1 MAGGILMERPGYFR
15 KYIILEQ
22 LDPGF
27 AMQRSPDGFARLEG
41 DRTGIALSI
50 QVRFLKEGA
59 QPYTVIL
66 IYEKDADIGVFRI
79 GTLQIISRIGS
90 FRRFLDHDTVESLDL
105 RAEKIRYILIASEHK
120 EKVFIPLAGCCKKT
134 VKWDESVRRRL
145 FGEKAAGGDEPVRR
159 KPLSAEKAAE
169 SNESVL
175 QMLLSKDK
183 TGTVEER
190 KERYEKQETAGKEER
205 KKDEDISVSNP
216 GRRDDKDISESIK
229 NKIDDLKLE
238 KKLKESFEPM
248 DPFSNPRHDYSWYRV
263 NDIAKLSNIL
273 FSCNLTIP
281 LFANPKIL
289 VGLFKYRHLLSGF
302 YRSDINNM
310 NYFVLG
316 VPAKDET
323 DGKPFEN
330 ICRWV
335 QVKNSE
341 FGDMTG
347 YWLVY
352 INLKDGEF
360 VC

>member
-15 KYIILEQ
+15 KYIILEP
-22 LDPGF
+22 LDSGF
-27 AMQRSPDGFARLEG
+27 GMQRSPDGFARLEG
-41 DRTGIALSI
+41 GREGLALSI
-50 QVRFLKEGA
+50 QVRFLKEGT

-66 IYEKDADIGVFRI
+66 IYDKDNDIGVFRI
-79 GTLQIISRIGS
+79 GQLHIVSRVGS
-90 FRRFLDHDTVESLDL
+90 FHRFFDSATIRSVELKP
-105 RAEKIRYILIASEHK
+105 EKIKYILIASEHK
-120 EKVFIPLAGCCKKT
+120 DKVFIPLAGFCKKGSE
-134 VKWDESVRRRL
+134 WDEAVRQRL
-145 FGEKAAGGDEPVRR
+145 IPHDKAQEAREEKKAREER
-159 KPLSAEKAAE
+159 KE
-169 SNESVL
+169 
-175 QMLLSKDK
+175 M
-183 TGTVEER
+183 EER
-190 KERYEKQETAGKEER
+190 KEREEKKETEGK
-205 KKDEDISVSNP
+205 KKEPDIQVAKP
-216 GRRDDKDISESIK
+216 AQKADKDVSESLK
-229 NKIDDLKLE
+229 NKIDDEKLE

-335 QVKNSE
+335 PVNNSE

-352 INLKDGEF
+352 ISLKDGEF
-360 VC
+360 VS